1 MSASLVVLAALAA
14 CTALALPVGPLSAH
28 VLEPGLGAPVVAG
41 AMQSQGKAASPV
53 GPLVGRVFTLCSWAG
68 VPFEAVVERADWGDG
83 PQGSRRAVLIVRV
96 LHDGGGATGAYI
108 TLRLRDERGR
118 VFEFARAG
126 SGVDVMDL
134 AREHG
139 VLTPTMPV
147 QAGRPARHLWAFVVA
162 PDVRTLTLDQAP
174 EYQC

>member
-1 MSASLVVLAALAA
+1 MSALSVALAMLAAF
-14 CTALALPVGPLSAH
+14 TAPATPVGPASAH
-28 VLEPGLGAPVVAG
+28 GLKVGFGAPIVA
-41 AMQSQGKAASPV
+41 AALHAQGKAADPV
-53 GPLVGRVFTLCSWAG
+53 SALVGRTFALCSWAG

-83 PQGSRRAVLIVRV
+83 PQGARRAVLVVRV

-108 TLRLRDERGR
+108 TVRLRDERGR
-118 VFEFARAG
+118 VFDFARAG

-134 AREHG
+134 AREYG

-162 PDVRTLTLDQAP
+162 PDVRTLTLDQDL
-174 EYQC
+174 EHQC